1 MHGAPVVVITGM
13 GAVTPLGANLSSSC
27 DAATQRTGLRTI
39 TNFEG
44 TPFEGRLGAPIVETQ
59 LPRGAAAISFA
70 ESAIAEALGQAGAA
84 LGVAALI
91 VGTSLTP
98 EDPLVDEFVAS
109 LKRRHGE
116 LTTIVVT
123 SACASGLH
131 AMLCAQTLLQSRQFD
146 VVIAGASDEISL
158 STFAGFHALGLLSA
172 TPTTP
177 FGGLPGAPPA
187 LGTNL
192 GEGAAFFVL
201 ERRASALARGASI
214 VATLEG
220 IGVSADAHHATSP
233 HPSGEGLTRAACQA
247 LREAQRAAEEIACVS
262 AHATGTRANDEA
274 EYAALVTLFG
284 PRANVLPITVSKSL
298 VGHSLGAASAV
309 ELAMA
314 LEAMRRGE
322 ISPSAK
328 ELRVRPPF
336 ELDLVIEA
344 RPFAGGPLLKLGAG
358 FGGFNAAAVLSVGDR
373 VAGTVVESGTTLQQ
387 RPLAVLAMGGFGG
400 AVPERDPLGSELDL
414 LVDAGSFDFESLTRT
429 LDSRGLDRT
438 TQMLATAFQRAT
450 RNTPRRTSEGHR
462 TATFVGQRRA
472 SPENGRAFNESVDAR
487 GYRNVS
493 GSAFARKVL
502 TTATGSICRMFALRG
517 PTFVLTTGPASG
529 LVALALAADQ
539 LAYRDDADLAFAA
552 AVEERDLNAPR
563 AVVDGAACFLLG
575 REHGPEPSVSLA
587 SWAVGADEE
596 AALAA
601 LLARSPRPRFE
612 RLRASPDSQVPAV
625 AGLLACGVA
634 VTKIAREEAETVVV
648 SAPGRLASACVMF
661 ERWGHR

>member
-1 MHGAPVVVITGM
+1 MHGAPLVVITGV
-13 GAVTPLGANLSSSC
+13 GAVTPLGGDLSSSC
-27 DAATQRTGLRTI
+27 DGATQRTGLRTI
-39 TNFEG
+39 TNLEG

-59 LPRGAAAISFA
+59 LPRGAAAIAFA
-70 ESAIAEALGQAGAA
+70 ETAITEALAQSGAT
-84 LGVAALI
+84 LGAAALI
-91 VGTSLTP
+91 LGTSLTP

-109 LKRRHGE
+109 LKKLHGE
-116 LTTIVVT
+116 LTTIVVS

-131 AMLCAQTLLQSRQFD
+131 AMLSAQTLLQSGQFEC
-146 VVIAGASDEISL
+146 VIAGATDEISL

-177 FGGLPGAPPA
+177 FGSSPGAPPA

-192 GEGAAFFVL
+192 GEGAAFFVM

-220 IGVSADAHHATSP
+220 IGVSSDAHHATSP
-233 HPSGEGLTRAACQA
+233 HPSGEGLTRAAREA
-247 LREAQRAAEEIACVS
+247 LREAQRTEDEIACVS

-274 EYAALVTLFG
+274 EYASLIALFG
-284 PRANVLPITVSKSL
+284 KRASALPITVSKSL

-314 LEAMRRGE
+314 LEAMRRGQL
-322 ISPSAK
+322 SPSAK
-328 ELRVRPPF
+328 ELCVRPPF
-336 ELDLVIEA
+336 ELDLVTEA

-358 FGGFNAAAVLSVGDR
+358 FGGFNAAAVLSVGDG
-373 VAGTVVESGTTLQQ
+373 VARAALDTGRTLER
-387 RPLAVLAMGGFGG
+387 RPLAVLSMGGFGG
-400 AVPERDPLGSELDL
+400 ALAERDPLGCELDL
-414 LVDAGSFDFESLTRT
+414 QVDAGAFDFESLTRT
-429 LDSRGLDRT
+429 LDSRGVDRT
-438 TQMLATAFQRAT
+438 TQLLATAFYRAT
-450 RNTPRRTSEGHR
+450 RAAPRRTAEGHR

-472 SPENGRAFNESVDAR
+472 SPENGRLFNDSVDAR

-517 PTFVLTTGPASG
+517 PTVVLTTGPASG

-552 AVEERDLNAPR
+552 AVEERDLHAPR

-575 REHGPEPSVSLA
+575 REFGPEKAVSL
-587 SWAVGADEE
+587 SHWAVGADEE
-596 AALAA
+596 AAIAEV
-601 LLARSPRPRFE
+601 LARSPRPRVE
-612 RLRASPDSQVPAV
+612 VLRASPDSRVPAV

-634 VTKIAREEAETVVV
+634 IARIARGEAESIVV

-661 ERWGHR
+661 ERWKPR